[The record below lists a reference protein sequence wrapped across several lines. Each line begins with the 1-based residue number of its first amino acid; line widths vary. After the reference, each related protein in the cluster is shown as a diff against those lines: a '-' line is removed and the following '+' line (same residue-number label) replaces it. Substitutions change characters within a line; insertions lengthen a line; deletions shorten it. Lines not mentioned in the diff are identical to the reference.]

1 MRIILKNVFKTLDNS
16 VNVVY
21 DNDTDSQE
29 RSEQTMKARISAQ
42 AKMVLGVLSEKRCHL
57 TADEILE
64 SLDGIGTA
72 TVYRALDHL
81 TEMGLIRR
89 LSVGKKSAVYEYIRT
104 NHMHFVCERCG
115 NIFDIEADFT
125 GMAAEAAKHFG
136 HRVSWCEMT
145 GHGVCRD
152 CLEKEKASTGEE

>member
-1 MRIILKNVFKTLDNS
+1 
-16 VNVVY
+16 
-21 DNDTDSQE
+21 
-29 RSEQTMKARISAQ
+29 MKARISAQ

-104 NHMHFVCERCG
+104 NHMHFVCKRCG

-136 HRVSWCEMT
+136 HQVSWCEMT

-152 CLEKEKASTGEE
+152 CLEKEKASTEEE

>member
-1 MRIILKNVFKTLDNS
+1 
-16 VNVVY
+16 
-21 DNDTDSQE
+21 
-29 RSEQTMKARISAQ
+29 MKARISAQ

-89 LSVGKKSAVYEYIRT
+89 LPVGKKSAVYEYIRT

-152 CLEKEKASTGEE
+152 CLEKEKASIREE